1 MSRRLSTSVTFQNL
15 QSRVAALEEQ
25 GLLASNVVTA
35 LGYVPANKAGDTFAG
50 NVTVSG
56 NITVPN
62 STYIKSALTSG
73 AVTRLFGLNGS
84 NSLYIGGIDATIA
97 SVVIE
102 VASTPVQTIST
113 IGVAITGTL
122 SVSGNVTMGG
132 ALIATQ
138 AYVGTQIANLVGS
151 APSTL
156 DTLNELAA
164 SLANDA
170 NFSTTMTNALAGKA
184 PLAGAAFTGPVSF
197 GDAAFYTDYNYGIS
211 PNIQYDSDDYAG
223 YQRAANKFYW
233 VIANSS
239 QATLDLSGF
248 QCLGYVRSGDSN
260 FGLNFNAGTQPF
272 LAFDNGDNLN
282 FVRSSN
288 TLGFNIANSTVLSV
302 GPTGNINTGGNIS
315 GSAFFVDPSFTLTLS
330 SSNPRLTFD
339 ANDYLQYDRTANRY
353 NMVVGGAAQFVLD
366 SGGATVVGTELIV
379 ANDSNFRLSM
389 ASSTQPLLRFD
400 SGDQYLYDRAAN
412 QHKMMIGGAIKLVV
426 DTNGLTS
433 NGAVAAGTYV
443 QIGDLNFFAQIAS
456 GNPQISFDS
465 GDQLFYDRTANK
477 FYFAIGGVNV
487 ASIDAS
493 GNMRIKGALTQGVT
507 P

>member
-50 NVTVSG
+50 NVT
-56 NITVPN
+56 
-62 STYIKSALTSG
+62 
-73 AVTRLFGLNGS
+73 FG
-84 NSLYIGGIDATIA
+84 
-97 SVVIE
+97 
-102 VASTPVQTIST
+102 
-113 IGVAITGTL
+113 
-122 SVSGNVTMGG
+122 
-132 ALIATQ
+132 
-138 AYVGTQIANLVGS
+138 
-151 APSTL
+151 
-156 DTLNELAA
+156 
-164 SLANDA
+164 DA
-170 NFSTTMTNALAGKA
+170 NF
-184 PLAGAAFTGPVSF
+184 GAF
-197 GDAAFYTDYNYGIS
+197 
-211 PNIQYDSDDYAG
+211 
-223 YQRAANKFYW
+223 
-233 VIANSS
+233 
-239 QATLDLSGF
+239 
-248 QCLGYVRSGDSN
+248 
-260 FGLNFNAGTQPF
+260 FNTAIQPF
-272 LAFDNGDNLN
+272 IAFDNGDNLS
-282 FVRSSN
+282 FVRATN
-288 TLGFNIANSTVLSV
+288 TFAFNIANAFQARLDSGGLFVVNPLTVGDGNFGLNFNSGAEPFYQFDSGDKLGYDRTTNQFLFRVSNNVVSSLSATALSMAA
-302 GPTGNINTGGNIS
+302 GATINASNVNVS
-315 GSAFFVDPSFTLTLS
+315 GTINLGDTSFQAAVLA
-330 SSNPRLTFD
+330 SNPRITLD
-339 ANDYLQYDRTANRY
+339 IGDYLQYDRTANRY